1 MLNSLS
7 FNSIKKTY
15 LICEEGRKRSAF
27 APIKRNLFEV
37 PGVAGAYLGSSE
49 TEVRVITQPI
59 TIKGKDTLNVRK
71 LEEDL
76 ASWLI
81 TDKPAELIFDDEPDR
96 VYFALVDGSL
106 DIEDIARHGR
116 GVITFICPD
125 PYKYGRE
132 VFSFIDPAEPAI
144 IVNEGTAPTKPI
156 FTFTAIQPTTFID
169 IVKDDDY
176 MSIGEPVSVED
187 KTFNPKTRRI
197 YDEMTTTTGWGTSFF
212 QPDGGVKAGNM
223 VIVGDDKEEF
233 GATNYGS
240 GTAWHG
246 PLIQKTFDSCE
257 DYYVRVRF
265 NIRTNNSKQKAR
277 TEMYLLG
284 TDGSLIGKIT
294 AVIRD
299 TTMKTTIEIRLQN
312 GVKAHYPINRIN
324 AFKGFFGHVAITK
337 EGTKFKFEI
346 AVEETKPTGDGFII
360 MSKETH
366 YYEDLNGDF
375 QLPLAGVA
383 AHVSTWANAPLPHRA
398 RIRSVIVD
406 KINKEEGGVPQIIQ
420 PGDIVVVDFKEEVIL
435 INDEPRTDLK
445 DFGGNYFSLPPGES
459 FLVLNPP
466 DAFNAQVE
474 WRDCYL

>member
-1 MLNSLS
+1 MFSFS
-7 FNSIKKTY
+7 FNGIKKSY
-15 LICEEGRKRSAF
+15 IFCDEEKRRNSIF
-27 APIKRNLFEV
+27 APVTREILSI
-37 PGVAGAYLGSSE
+37 PGMPGGYLE
-49 TEVRVITQPI
+49 NTTTNIRVIEQPI
-59 TIKGKDTLNVRK
+59 FFSSLNNSHKYR

-76 ASWLI
+76 AAWLLK
-81 TDKPAELIFDDEPDR
+81 DKPVPLIFDDDPNR
-96 VYFALVDGSL
+96 VYFAVVDGSINFEQML
-106 DIEDIARHGR
+106 NVSE

-125 PYKYGRE
+125 PYKYGHE
-132 VFSFIDPAEPAI
+132 VFSFLDPAEPAI

-169 IVKDDDY
+169 IIKDDDY

-187 KTFNPKTRRI
+187 NSFNPKTRRL
-197 YDEMTTTTGWGTSFF
+197 YDEMTTTNGWGTSFF
-212 QPDGGVKAGNM
+212 QPDGGVKSGTM

-233 GATNYGS
+233 GATNYGT

-246 PLIQKTFDSCE
+246 PLIQKTFEPCE

-265 NIRTNNSKQKAR
+265 NIRTNNSKQRAR
-277 TEMYLLG
+277 NEMYLLG
-284 TDGSLIGKIT
+284 ADGSLIGKIT

-346 AVEETKPTGDGFII
+346 AVEKTKPTGDGFII

-366 YYEDLNGDF
+366 YYEDLNGDY
-375 QLPLAGVA
+375 QLPLVGVA

-420 PGDIVVVDFKEEVIL
+420 PGDIVVIDFKEEVIL